1 MRSVRARAGIRMIRS
16 LYHKPNHGIK
26 FLEQS
31 LESHKSSPKDPFLS
45 PLNMTKIAG
54 AGMKVA

>member
-1 MRSVRARAGIRMIRS
+1 MRSIRASVGIRTIRS
-16 LYHKPNHGIK
+16 FYHKPKHGIK

-31 LESHKSSPKDPFLS
+31 MESHKSSPEDPFLS